1 MDFSSTNER
10 LAIPPKPRD
19 FELTLFGPG
28 VGECILMHL
37 GNGDWF
43 VVDSCVFPDC
53 KQPVAL
59 RYLHAL
65 GIDPKNAVCRILA
78 THWHDDHIR
87 GLHDVLKR
95 CPDAVFVMSAA
106 LQTDQFAELV
116 YEAAEVNKF
125 VAASSTAT
133 EFANILDLLGS
144 RSGGAR
150 APNLFASDSSML
162 YQGGDNNA
170 VRVQALSPSAQTI
183 ADTLKTIASVICTS
197 PENRRFRSL
206 TPNHLSVA
214 LQVSA
219 GAVDL
224 LLKADL
230 ENTSEPHRGWKAVL
244 SSQLRPQR
252 KSGIVKVGH
261 HGSQNADNHEVWL
274 DMVMANPLCVVAP
287 YSRLEEPLP
296 TRADLERIASRTDQC
311 YVTTWPPSTRVKGRP
326 EVDRWLDGATKVR
339 RGLARDPGFVR
350 VRFDMDAVA
359 PVPSVE
365 LFGSACKN
373 PSMRG

>member
-1 MDFSSTNER
+1 MDFSSTNDR

-43 VVDSCVFPDC
+43 VIDSCVFPDC

-59 RYLHAL
+59 RYLDAL
-65 GIDPKNAVCRILA
+65 GIDPELAVRRVLA

-95 CPDAVFVMSAA
+95 CSDAVFIMSAA
-106 LQTDQFAELV
+106 LQTEQFAELV
-116 YEAAEVNKF
+116 YEAAELNKF
-125 VAASSTAT
+125 VAATSTAT
-133 EFANILDLLGS
+133 EFANILDLLGK
-144 RSGGAR
+144 RSGGSR
-150 APNLFASDSSML
+150 SPNLFASDSSML
-162 YQGGDNNA
+162 YQGA
-170 VRVQALSPSAQTI
+170 VAVQALSPSAQTI
-183 ADTLKTIASVICTS
+183 AYTLNTIGSMICTS

-230 ENTSEPHRGWKAVL
+230 ENTSEPHFGWKAVL
-244 SSQLRPQR
+244 SSKLRPPR

-261 HGSQNADNHEVWL
+261 HGSQNADNHEVWR
-274 DMVMANPLCVVAP
+274 DMVIAHPLCVVTP

-296 TRADLERIASRTDQC
+296 THADLQRIASRTDQC
-311 YVTTWPPSTRVKGRP
+311 YVTTWPPSTRVNKRP
-326 EVDRWLDGATKVR
+326 GVDRWLNDATKVR
-339 RGLARDPGFVR
+339 RGPARDPGFVR
-350 VRFDMDAVA
+350 VRFDMDAAA
-359 PVPSVE
+359 PVPCVE